1 MWLSEG
7 FVGALLEI
15 GDIDKMRM
23 LTAFYV
29 AMESP
34 LLGRKRK

>member
-7 FVGALLEI
+7 VVGALRGI
-15 GDIDKMRM
+15 GDIDKMKI